1 MNTRELG
8 RLGEEAA
15 LRYLQERGYRLI
27 ARNFH
32 CPYGEL
38 DLIMQ
43 QGRQLVFVE
52 VKARTSNR
60 FGQPEDAIGR
70 QKMRRLR
77 QAIGIYLQQEAPA
90 IKGCAWMRL
99 PLNWNPIPIE
109 SWILGI
115 TRILADP
122 FQLV

>member
-77 QAIGIYLQQEAPA
+77 QAIGIYLQQEAPRYQ
-90 IKGCAWMRL
+90 GMRL
-99 PLNWNPIPIE
+99 DAIAIE
-109 SWILGI
+109 LEPHTYRVVDLRHYQNIG
-115 TRILADP
+115 
-122 FQLV
+122 